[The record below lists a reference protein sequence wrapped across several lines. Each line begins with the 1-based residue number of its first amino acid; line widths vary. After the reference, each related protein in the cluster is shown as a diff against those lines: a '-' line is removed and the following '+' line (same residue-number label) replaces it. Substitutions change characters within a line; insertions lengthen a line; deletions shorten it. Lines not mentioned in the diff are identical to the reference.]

1 MSQPEHDRPVFKQCP
16 MCGCV
21 WDSRDAFL
29 CDPCVEIV
37 GYQVHFEE
45 LTAGYFVFN
54 HSCETSLAV
63 VVGAFSDLY
72 DGPVF
77 EDRRTGTEDC
87 PQYCLH
93 EDDLRPC
100 PARCECAC
108 VREIIQLVRRWPK
121 QYEASGRPVGC

>member
-1 MSQPEHDRPVFKQCP
+1 MSQTHHDRPVFKECK
-16 MCGCV
+16 MCGST

-54 HSCETSLAV
+54 HSCETSMAV
-63 VVGAFSDLY
+63 AVGVFRNLY

-77 EDRRTGTEDC
+77 EKRRMGTDDC
-87 PQYCLH
+87 PEYCLH
-93 EDDLRPC
+93 RGDLGPC
-100 PARCECAC
+100 LARCECAF
-108 VREIIQLVRRWPK
+108 VREIIQLIRSWPK
-121 QYEASGRPVGC
+121 HAEDRKIPVGC